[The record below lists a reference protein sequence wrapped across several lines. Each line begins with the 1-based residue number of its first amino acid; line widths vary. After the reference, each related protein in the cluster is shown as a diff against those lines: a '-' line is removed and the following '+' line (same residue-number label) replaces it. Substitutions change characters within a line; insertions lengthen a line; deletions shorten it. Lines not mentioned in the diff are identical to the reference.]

1 MTRDETAID
10 PPRPPHF
17 PEEEFVPES
26 VIHLIVRTFLYDLLR
41 FVLSGRAFVGSDQFV
56 YFDGADP
63 KRCLAPD
70 VYMQWGAIRESEVRS
85 WKVWERGT
93 PPLCIEIDNSAVADR
108 RWSEKLAHYRSLGVN
123 ELVYFIPEADPGRRL
138 RVWDRIDDELVE
150 RAVEGDT
157 TQCRTLGMQWVVR
170 AIEHASIALSLTED
184 AEGRVL
190 VLNRAEH
197 AEREREVAR
206 LEAERE
212 REAANARIAELE
224 AELRRRGRS

>member
-1 MTRDETAID
+1 M
-10 PPRPPHF
+10 
-17 PEEEFVPES
+17 
-26 VIHLIVRTFLYDLLR
+26 
-41 FVLSGRAFVGSDQFV
+41 
-56 YFDGADP
+56 
-63 KRCLAPD
+63 
-70 VYMQWGAIRESEVRS
+70 
-85 WKVWERGT
+85 
-93 PPLCIEIDNSAVADR
+93 
-108 RWSEKLAHYRSLGVN
+108 
-123 ELVYFIPEADPGRRL
+123 

-150 RAVEGDT
+150 RAVEADT

-170 AIEHASIALSLTED
+170 VIEHASIALRLTED